1 MADASG
7 VQVSDLLPSGL
18 QIEQTMKNALS
29 GEQGVSATRLAW
41 GVIGSQAADAIKGVL
56 NVDVLQ
62 LLGSAWATAKEL
74 HEYTDRTKHPEGERS
89 VVYLGSH
96 RFKKTVYP
104 QLTVTIE
111 PLKPVT
117 LRFALDLIA
126 DVRSIALA
134 ILNGRI
140 TGTGGGD
147 GALGAQLRYGD
158 IAVNKL
164 QLRKVQFPGSFAFKE
179 PGLAIL

>member
-1 MADASG
+1 MADTSG

-18 QIEQTMKNALS
+18 QIEQTMKDALS
-29 GEQGVSATRLAW
+29 KEQGIGAARLAW
-41 GVIGSQAADAIKGVL
+41 GVIGSQATGAIRSVL
-56 NVDVLQ
+56 NVDALQ
-62 LLGSAWATAKEL
+62 LLGSAWTFAKAL
-74 HEYTDRTKHPEGERS
+74 HEYADPTKHPEGERS

-111 PLKPVT
+111 PFKPVT

-147 GALGAQLRYGD
+147 GALGAALRYGD
-158 IAVNKL
+158 IPLNKV

-179 PGLAIL
+179 PGLPIA